1 MATRERVAWI
11 FHEKARNHHCLR
23 RRRAIAANPKPPRAS
38 ASNKTVGAPSPVLE
52 STFSSPGASG
62 ASGAS
67 TPPDAEAPEADCPL
81 DSAPLLRDMH
91 FREGGPARNRAF
103 FIKSGGGREKS
114 VRLPGNRNATDL
126 ALCLQVVRGHTAQG
140 GDGVFRGL
148 PVDEFRPIS
157 GRSPLL
163 FCHGRSQRQRLLG
176 RAACRAEQPRVVGD
190 ARRTCRLPQSRAR
203 AAPRGWRRA
212 SNHRAQSRRCVGS
225 RQPARSRRRW
235 SQIVQ
240 AGVGRRSPR
249 PDAVG
254 QNDDIARS
262 NTAKHLFTVSPQTAS
277 VVWGNAD

>member
-1 MATRERVAWI
+1 MATRERVACI

-23 RRRAIAANPKPPRAS
+23 RRRAIAATPKPPRAS
-38 ASNKTVGAPSPVLE
+38 ASNEAVGAPSPVLE

-91 FREGGPARNRAF
+91 FREGESCQ
-103 FIKSGGGREKS
+103 KSGILHQIWRRAREERETACKH
-114 VRLPGNRNATDL
+114 NATDL

-235 SQIVQ
+235 SQIV
-240 AGVGRRSPR
+240 
-249 PDAVG
+249 
-254 QNDDIARS
+254 
-262 NTAKHLFTVSPQTAS
+262 
-277 VVWGNAD
+277 

>member
-1 MATRERVAWI
+1 MRKHGTITACAGVGRLPPIPNRRERARAAKPSERRPPFW
-11 FHEKARNHHCLR
+11 KARSRRQELQGPQVPR
-23 RRRAIAANPKPPRAS
+23 RRQTQKRQRRIALSIPHLS
-38 ASNKTVGAPSPVLE
+38 CGIC
-52 STFSSPGASG
+52 TFERGS
-62 ASGAS
+62 
-67 TPPDAEAPEADCPL
+67 
-81 DSAPLLRDMH
+81 
-91 FREGGPARNRAF
+91 PARNRAF

-114 VRLPGNRNATDL
+114 GRLPGNRNATDL

-148 PVDEFRPIS
+148 PVDEFCPIS

-176 RAACRAEQPRVVGD
+176 RAACRAEQPRAVGD

-254 QNDDIARS
+254 QNDDITRS
-262 NTAKHLFTVSPQTAS
+262 NTAKHLFAVSPQTAS